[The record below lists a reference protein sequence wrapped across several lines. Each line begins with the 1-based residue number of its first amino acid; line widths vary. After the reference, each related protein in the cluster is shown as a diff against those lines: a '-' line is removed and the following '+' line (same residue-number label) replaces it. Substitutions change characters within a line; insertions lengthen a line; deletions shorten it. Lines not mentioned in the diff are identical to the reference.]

1 MGIGSYRSETLAVNL
16 KSVAPPDCEATVQ
29 RLKPNHTKQLET
41 YIMTYEDPLVLKH
54 LKKALLQLQ
63 SAKEALVL
71 QEMKDSQ
78 AYLRIKS
85 AIAQTDWAIQEIE
98 KLQKE
103 SGNV

>member
-1 MGIGSYRSETLAVNL
+1 
-16 KSVAPPDCEATVQ
+16 VQ
-29 RLKPNHTKQLET
+29 RLKPNHTKQLEI
-41 YIMTYEDPLVLKH
+41 YIMTHGDPVVLRH

-78 AYLRIKS
+78 VYLRIKS